1 MSERDSRLRVRE
13 AHAADFDSVWPIFH
27 EVVAA
32 GDTYSYDPDTT
43 REEAFAHWMEK
54 PRQTFVVEDGG
65 QILGTYYIKTNHDGG
80 GRHVCNCGFMVSAA
94 ARGRGLAKLMC
105 EHAQAVAIE
114 LDYQAMQFNFV
125 VASNTGAVRLWQKL
139 SFEIVGTLPKAFNHP
154 EIGYVDAYVMYKW
167 LSER

>member
-1 MSERDSRLRVRE
+1 
-13 AHAADFDSVWPIFH
+13 
-27 EVVAA
+27 
-32 GDTYSYDPDTT
+32 
-43 REEAFAHWMEK
+43 
-54 PRQTFVVEDGG
+54 
-65 QILGTYYIKTNHDGG
+65 
-80 GRHVCNCGFMVSAA
+80 MVSAA

-114 LDYQAMQFNFV
+114 LGYQAMQFNFV